1 MSKIEVDAIEPQSGT
16 TLTIGASGDSVNIA
30 SGATITDFT
39 STGIDD
45 NATSTAITID
55 SSGKILAS
63 QGTNW
68 VGTVAESATSSVIEE
83 GSNANG
89 NFTKFADGT
98 MICYTTKSITHST
111 LANNTYTVLS
121 YTLPISFVGTPTC
134 IVSGAYST
142 SGTLSI
148 QRAVEIHNHDGFSWG
163 SVWFYKT
170 GSTTTQASRISLTAI
185 GRWY

>member
-1 MSKIEVDAIEPQSGT
+1 MTSILKVDQLQDSGGNAIITSDGAGNVSLNTTIENFV
-16 TLTIGASGDSVNIA
+16 
-30 SGATITDFT
+30 

-98 MICYTTKSITHST
+98 MICYTVKSVAHST
-111 LANNTYTVLS
+111 LTNNGYTLLS
-121 YTLPISFVGTPTC
+121 YTLPISFVGDASC
-134 IVSGAYST
+134 IVSGAYSA
-142 SGTLSI
+142 SGTVSV
-148 QRAVEIHNHDGFSWG
+148 QRAVEIFNHDGYTWNNIW
-163 SVWFYKT
+163 VYKT
-170 GSTTTQASRISLTAI
+170 GTSTSQGARISLTAI